1 MAYSDIILTLVVVA
15 FAVEIVL
22 IDRNL
27 SKITDVIT
35 KAFPYNTSPTVE
47 QDEASKTDL
56 LRIQSEVKV
65 LSDLLQEER
74 DRKVVTATTYIRW
87 GREDCSGNTTDLVYS
102 GYVGGSHFS
111 HTGSA
116 VDYVCLPKDPSWGP
130 ITDQVTTGY
139 GLMYGAEYENI
150 IVYKVPDLNRE
161 VPCAVCRESSYSTT
175 IMIPARTTC
184 YPGW

>member
-74 DRKVVTATTYIRW
+74 DRK
-87 GREDCSGNTTDLVYS
+87 